1 MLITRKNDEEG
12 TIFFKNVIKMAIKIG
27 SDVPSEDLKTKTL
40 ISVVFSMI
48 CVQNIMIIILL
59 AIFEMLRDVNYF
71 TVVVC

>member
-27 SDVPSEDLKTKTL
+27 SDVPSEDLKTKSL